1 MLIIPILK
9 GGAIDS
15 SLYKFNKLI
24 RISIMLRSLL
34 PYFKNK
40 FVLVTIAF
48 IVWISFFDHNNIISQ
63 VKRLRGLKI
72 LKQQKEYYID
82 EIEKNKMESNALKF
96 DTASLER
103 LAREKYLMKRDN
115 EDIFIII
122 EE

>member
-1 MLIIPILK
+1 
-9 GGAIDS
+9 
-15 SLYKFNKLI
+15 
-24 RISIMLRSLL
+24 MLRTVL
-34 PYFKNK
+34 PYLKNK

-72 LKQQKEYYID
+72 LKQQKEYYIE
-82 EIEKNKMESNALKF
+82 EIERNKMESNALKF

-103 LAREKYLMKRDN
+103 LAREKYLMKKDN

-122 EE
+122 DE